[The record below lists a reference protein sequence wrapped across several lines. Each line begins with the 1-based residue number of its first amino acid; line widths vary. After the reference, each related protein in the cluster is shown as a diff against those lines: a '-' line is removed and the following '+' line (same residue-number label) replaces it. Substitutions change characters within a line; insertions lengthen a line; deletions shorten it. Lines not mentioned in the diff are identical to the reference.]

1 VRIAIVTT
9 SYPSADW
16 PGDPSGHFIHAERA
30 VLEREG
36 HDVIVIAPTAR
47 PGGAFGW
54 PGVVARVRERPHR
67 ALEAATWILRARIEL
82 ARADRAKRFD
92 RIIAHWALP
101 SAWPVASIARG
112 DGGASRVEIVSHGG
126 DVRLVAAMPR
136 MLRGALVNALLHHAR
151 AWRFVSAP
159 LRDELLEALDTELR
173 ERVRGIAEVR
183 PSPLEMP
190 DVRHEAAA
198 IRRELGSSDRARV
211 AVTVARLVKSKR
223 VDHVIEHAA
232 KTSSRLIVVGDGP
245 ERAALELLARA
256 RGVDARFVGKVTRPR
271 ALAFI
276 AAADVLVHASRHEGL
291 STVIREAEALG
302 TRVERLA

>member
-112 DGGASRVEIVSHGG
+112 DG
-126 DVRLVAAMPR
+126 RLVAAMPR